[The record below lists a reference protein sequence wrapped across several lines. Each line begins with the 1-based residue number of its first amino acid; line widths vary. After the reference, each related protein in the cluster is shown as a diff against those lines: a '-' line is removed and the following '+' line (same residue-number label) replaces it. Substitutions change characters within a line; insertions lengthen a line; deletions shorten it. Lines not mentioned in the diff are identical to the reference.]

1 MKSQP
6 VDEPGVLETDSISV
20 RVMRQNDL
28 AAVVSIDAVFVGH
41 RRPRYFALMLERA
54 VKQAAVQVSLAAELD
69 SCVVGFVIASVYYGE
84 YGITEPTASLDA
96 IGVHSAYRGQH
107 VATALLRQLRANLSA
122 LRVTTL
128 RTEVSWDGFDLLAF
142 FKKEGFL
149 PARRLCLDCALD
161 PTHFQ

>member
-41 RRPRYFALMLERA
+41 RRPQYFALMLERA

-84 YGITEPTASLDA
+84 YGVTEPTASLDA
-96 IGVHSAYRGQH
+96 IGVH
-107 VATALLRQLRANLSA
+107 
-122 LRVTTL
+122 
-128 RTEVSWDGFDLLAF
+128 
-142 FKKEGFL
+142 
-149 PARRLCLDCALD
+149 
-161 PTHFQ
+161 